1 MLLMTMLASHEQ
13 RNLLAALQ
21 NKQDF
26 RYLHTICYFQHLFLA
41 HQIQQPISK
50 LQNNSD
56 FLLFS
61 FLFNQSDCL
70 VMQYC
75 LKI

>member
-1 MLLMTMLASHEQ
+1 MLLMTMLASPEQ

-50 LQNNSD
+50 LQILT
-56 FLLFS
+56 FH
-61 FLFNQSDCL
+61 
-70 VMQYC
+70 
-75 LKI
+75 